1 MRSPQ
6 RRLSGAPP
14 LVAVLWVLVG
24 ACGSDKVQ
32 PPLPR
37 ATTAWV
43 DSLPPVPTSYLDV
56 PVRYDLSR
64 ALAWLEGAVPPE
76 LGNIERRQRVPGNRR
91 LRYAYQIR
99 RSPFRVTI
107 EGRTAT
113 LAADIAYQA
122 RAWYNPPLLPEI
134 SASCGTDEDQPR
146 PRARL
151 MVETTVE
158 LTDRWTLRPR
168 TRAHATPLTRT
179 ERDQC
184 EVTAFKVDVTGK
196 VMNAA
201 RDALQK
207 ELREFDRRLAA
218 FDLPG
223 EAQRVWATLS
233 SPIKLTDSLWL
244 LINPATVRIGLL
256 AVRGDTLVTTVGL
269 SANPRVVGGARPDP
283 DVRPMPP
290 PEDSTTRPPVL
301 HLLAEGRM
309 PYDVAS
315 AVLSRE
321 LRGTRIVV
329 AGRRLTVDS
338 LHLLG
343 VGDGRV
349 AVGLTVRGA
358 VNGTLYAVGHP
369 VLDTTTAELSMPD
382 LVYDV
387 GTRDL
392 LVGTLAW
399 LASGTI
405 EEFLRTRV
413 RIRMGPVIEEG
424 RRLLERELNRDLVE
438 GVTLRA
444 TVRAG
449 RVYGVRAAPHALL
462 ARAIVSGQGE
472 LVLDVLPPD
481 APPPAVSTV
490 QRSSPPA
497 RRASL
502 RRDPPGMP
510 LVPCAG
516 CGPAGSR

>member
-1 MRSPQ
+1 MPSFQ
-6 RRLSGAPP
+6 LSSVGTPP
-14 LVAVLWVLVG
+14 LLVALWSLGVG
-24 ACGSDKVQ
+24 CGGDKVA

-37 ATTAWV
+37 ATAAWV
-43 DSLPPVPTSYLDV
+43 DTLPPVPTSYLDV
-56 PVRYDLSR
+56 PVRYDLAR
-64 ALAWLEGAVPPE
+64 ALAWLEGAVPPQ
-76 LGNIERRQRVPGNRR
+76 LGDIERRQRVPGNRR
-91 LRYAYQIR
+91 LRYAFAIR
-99 RSPFRVTI
+99 RSPFRVAI

-113 LAADIAYQA
+113 IGADIAYQA

-134 SASCGTDEDQPR
+134 SASCGTDDDKPR

-151 MVETTVE
+151 KVETTVE
-158 LTDRWTLRPR
+158 LTERWTLRPR
-168 TRAHATPLTRT
+168 TRAFAEPLTRT
-179 ERDQC
+179 EQDQC

-201 RDALQK
+201 RDALGK

-223 EAQRVWATLS
+223 EAQRVWTVLS
-233 SPIKLTDSLWL
+233 TPIKLTDSLWL
-244 LINPATVRIGLL
+244 VINPSTVRIGLL
-256 AVRGDTLVTTVGL
+256 TVRGDTLVTTVGL
-269 SANPRVVGGARPDP
+269 SANPRVLGGARPEAV
-283 DVRPMPP
+283 VRPMPP
-290 PEDSTTRPPVL
+290 PQDSTTRPPVL
-301 HLLAEGRM
+301 HLLTEGRM

-321 LRGTRIVV
+321 LHGTKIRV

-349 AVGLTVRGA
+349 AVGLAVRGA
-358 VNGTLYAVGHP
+358 VSGTLYAVGRP
-369 VLDTTTAELSMPD
+369 VLDTLTAELSMPD

-424 RRLLERELNRDLVE
+424 RQLLERELNRDIVE

-444 TVRAG
+444 TVQAG

-462 ARAIVSGQGE
+462 ARAVVSGQGE
-472 LVLDVLPPD
+472 LVLDILPPK
-481 APPPAVSTV
+481 APGPAVSAV
-490 QRSSPPA
+490 QR
-497 RRASL
+497 R
-502 RRDPPGMP
+502 
-510 LVPCAG
+510 
-516 CGPAGSR
+516 

>member
-1 MRSPQ
+1 MPAS
-6 RRLSGAPP
+6 RRDPSGTLLSAALVPFALACGGDRVAPP
-14 LVAVLWVLVG
+14 LP
-24 ACGSDKVQ
+24 K
-32 PPLPR
+32 
-37 ATTAWV
+37 ATAAWV

-56 PVRYDLSR
+56 PVRYDLAR
-64 ALAWLEGAVPPE
+64 ALAWLEEAVPPVI
-76 LGNIERRQRVPGNRR
+76 GNIDRRQRVPGNRR
-91 LRYAYQIR
+91 LRYAFSLR
-99 RSPFRVTI
+99 RSPFRVSI

-113 LAADIAYQA
+113 LASDVAYQA

-134 SASCGTDEDQPR
+134 GASCGTDEDKPR

-151 MVETTVE
+151 TVETTVE
-158 LTDRWTLRPR
+158 LTERWALRPR
-168 TRAHATPLTRT
+168 TRARAEPLTDR

-184 EVTAFKVDVTGK
+184 EVTAFKVDVTSK
-196 VMNAA
+196 VMDAA
-201 RDALQK
+201 RGALQK

-223 EAQRVWATLS
+223 EAQRVWTVLS
-233 SPIKLTDSLWL
+233 TPIKLTDSLWL
-244 LINPATVRIGLL
+244 VINPATVRIGLL

-269 SANPRVVGGARPDP
+269 SANPRVVGGERPEP
-283 DVRPMPP
+283 SARPMPP
-290 PEDSTTRPPVL
+290 PEDSTARPPVL
-301 HLLAEGRM
+301 HLLTEGRM

-321 LRGTRIVV
+321 LRGTRIRV
-329 AGRRLTVDS
+329 AGRRLAVDS
-338 LHLLG
+338 LQLLG

-349 AVGLTVRGA
+349 AVGLAVRGA

-369 VLDTTTAELSMPD
+369 ILDTATAELYMPD

-392 LVGTLAW
+392 LAGTLAW

-424 RRLLERELNRDLVE
+424 RRLLERELNRELVQ

-472 LVLDVLPPD
+472 LVLDLLPEA
-481 APPPAVSTV
+481 APAEARPTAL
-490 QRSSPPA
+490 RSSASAPPA
-497 RRASL
+497 RH
-502 RRDPPGMP
+502 
-510 LVPCAG
+510 
-516 CGPAGSR
+516 PAGRRETRPAPCVGCSPVGSR